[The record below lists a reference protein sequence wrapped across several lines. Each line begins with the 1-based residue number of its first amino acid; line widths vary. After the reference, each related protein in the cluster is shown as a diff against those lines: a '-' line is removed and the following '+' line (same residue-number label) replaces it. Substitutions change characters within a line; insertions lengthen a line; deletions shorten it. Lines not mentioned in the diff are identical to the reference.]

1 MTLTPRIYIVGGYVR
16 DLLLKREGFDVSPKD
31 RDFVVVG
38 ATPEY
43 MASKGFMPVGADFPV
58 FLHPKT
64 HEEYALARTER
75 KTAPGYRGF
84 AFHASPEV
92 TLEEDLRRRDLT
104 VNAIAMDEAGHLTD
118 PWDGEGDIKRRIFR
132 HVSNAFCEDPVRIL
146 RLARFCA
153 RLPEFSIA
161 PDTEELVRSMVKA
174 GEVDA
179 LVPERVNKEVLRG
192 LMEKKPSAMLRV
204 LASCG
209 AWERIAPGIPCTE
222 KTLAALDRAAE
233 AGAALPVRFAIL
245 LAPAGEKASAAA
257 KALRAST
264 DLIRI
269 AQLAGRFLPLP
280 VEPTV
285 SEVIAILEKAD
296 SFRRLEHFEALLE
309 ASEILSGT
317 DAGFWRLA
325 AKAASGI
332 DPRQAIASASTPRE
346 IPAAIRA
353 ARMKALAPLFPCH

>member
-38 ATPEY
+38 ATPEF

-104 VNAIAMDEAGHLTD
+104 VNAIAMEEDGCLTD
-118 PWDGEGDIKRRIFR
+118 PWDGAGDIKRRVFR
-132 HVSNAFCEDPVRIL
+132 HVSDAFCEDPVRIL

-161 PDTEELVRSMVKA
+161 PETAELVRHMVKA

-192 LMEKKPSAMLRV
+192 LMEKKPSAMMRV

-209 AWERIAPGIPCTE
+209 AWERIAPGIPCAE
-222 KTLAALDRAAE
+222 KTLTALDHAAA
-233 AGAALPVRFAIL
+233 AGATLPVRFAVL
-245 LAPAGEKASAAA
+245 LAPAGEKAAAAA
-257 KALRAST
+257 KALRASAE
-264 DLIRI
+264 LVRI
-269 AQLAGRFLPLP
+269 AQLAGRLLPLP
-280 VEPTV
+280 SAPTN
-285 SEVIAILEKAD
+285 SETLSILEKAD
-296 SFRRLEHFEALLE
+296 SFRRPERFEELLV
-309 ASEILSGT
+309 ADEILSGEKA
-317 DAGFWRLA
+317 DFWRHA
-325 AKAASGI
+325 AQAASGI
-332 DPRQAIASASTPRE
+332 DPRQTIALAPSPRE
-346 IPAAIRA
+346 IPAAIRT
-353 ARMKALAPLFPCH
+353 ARMKALAPLFPSH